1 MCGISLIMEVSLAR
15 GSLLSFYILKGQ
27 VTIMY
32 KDMGNVCAI
41 RPVGRAVMFMNTN
54 KSEEN
59 IRKLIRENRVK
70 CGRAGIMLDQA
81 YVVSKGPDR
90 DIDRDAVNM
99 LISQLLTGRYDT
111 VVVERMADLTADRS
125 DLEEFIKDAA
135 GIGVGFF
142 VLSTMRYHM
151 YGLPDAGMAKSLP
164 IACKFEVTV

>member
-15 GSLLSFYILKGQ
+15 GSMLSSGVLKGQ

-32 KDMGNVCAI
+32 KDTGNICAI

-54 KSEEN
+54 KSEIN

-90 DIDRDAVNM
+90 DIDRDAVNL

-111 VVVERMADLTADRS
+111 VVVERMTDLTADRS
-125 DLEEFIKDAA
+125 DLEEFMKDTA

-151 YGLPDAGMAKSLP
+151 YGIPGEGMVKGLPV
-164 IACKFEVTV
+164 ACGFEVTV